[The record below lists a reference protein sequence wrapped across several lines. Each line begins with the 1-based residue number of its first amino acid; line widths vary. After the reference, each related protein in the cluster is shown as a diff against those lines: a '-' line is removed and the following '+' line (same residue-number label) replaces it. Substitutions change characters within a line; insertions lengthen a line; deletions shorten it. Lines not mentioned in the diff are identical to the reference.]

1 MSKSSQKKGAQDA
14 GREPGRGCAWDLQ
27 ILKTFQGESAG
38 LRPCA
43 PRQGG
48 KAPSAIHKVSEVS
61 TIPRLC
67 TPVHPSFGTIW
78 TPVPTP
84 LCTCKDACSKA
95 VTSE

>member
-43 PRQGG
+43 PRQGE
-48 KAPSAIHKVSEVS
+48 KQNPKRH
-61 TIPRLC
+61 T
-67 TPVHPSFGTIW
+67 
-78 TPVPTP
+78 
-84 LCTCKDACSKA
+84 
-95 VTSE
+95 

>member
-48 KAPSAIHKVSEVS
+48 ARPQAPYIKFRRFPQFRACAH
-61 TIPRLC
+61 LC
-67 TPVHPSFGTIW
+67 TLLLGRFGLLCPHPCA
-78 TPVPTP
+78 PARMHV
-84 LCTCKDACSKA
+84 LRL
-95 VTSE
+95 